1 MAVNNNIRGEV
12 TEMKN
17 RAKVIV
23 SLLAIVVMV
32 GFVAWPCAAAEFN
45 LKAISSW
52 PAGIGLQTLAE
63 KQYKMIEA
71 YSGGRIKI
79 KSFTAGEIVPGL
91 EVWEAIGK
99 GIADLGNTCN
109 CYSIGDCYA
118 SSFGCATPG
127 IREVEKV
134 TWFKH
139 GGGMELLRE
148 LMKKTYGVHTFISQ
162 PDTTET
168 FLYSKKPI
176 NNLNDLK
183 ALKIRSVGLRGDVF
197 KKMGC
202 SVVALAGGEI
212 VPALERGAIDA
223 AEFTSMSVDLPLG
236 IPEAAG
242 YVYISDVA
250 AGASNPVLP
259 FNMKTWNK
267 LPKDL
272 QEVVE
277 RASWD
282 AAYAAYGLLLVDTFY
297 KWKVAEEKYKIK
309 VRMVHKD
316 VSEAIKKAAFEM
328 YDMKSKTDPDFAR
341 LWSSLKKWHDSYEKY
356 LPIYELIP

>member
-1 MAVNNNIRGEV
+1 MSKKANIVVSILAVV
-12 TEMKN
+12 
-17 RAKVIV
+17 AIV
-23 SLLAIVVMV
+23 SLTLWTCAP
-32 GFVAWPCAAAEFN
+32 APLAAAEKVFN

-52 PAGIGLQTLAE
+52 GAGMGLQDLAE
-63 KQYKMIEA
+63 KHYKMIEA

-79 KSFTAGEIVPGL
+79 KSFSAGEIVPGL
-91 EVWEAIGK
+91 EVWEAVGK
-99 GIADLGNTCN
+99 GVADLGNTCN
-109 CYSIGDCYA
+109 CYSIGHVYA

-127 IREVEKV
+127 IREVEKI
-134 TWFKH
+134 TWLKS
-139 GGGMELLRE
+139 GGGMDLLRD
-148 LMKKTYGVHTFISQ
+148 LLKKRYGVMTFVSQ

-168 FLYSKKPI
+168 FLYSKKEI
-176 NNLNDLK
+176 RNMKDLK

-197 KKMGC
+197 KHMGC

-250 AGASNPVLP
+250 AGASNPVLC
-259 FNMKTWNK
+259 FNMNTWNK
-267 LPKDL
+267 LPDDL
-272 QEVVE
+272 KEVVE

-282 AAYAAYGLLLVDTFY
+282 AAYAAYGFLLVDTFY
-297 KWKVAEEKYKIK
+297 QWKIAEEKYKIK
-309 VRMVHKD
+309 VRMMPKD
-316 VSEAIKKAAFEM
+316 VSEAIKKGAFEW
-328 YDMKSKTDPDFAR
+328 YEIKAKQDPDFAR
-341 LWSSLKKWHDSYEKY
+341 IWASLKKWHDGYEKY

>member
-1 MAVNNNIRGEV
+1 MNN
-12 TEMKN
+12 K
-17 RAKVIV
+17 AKVGV
-23 SLLAIVVMV
+23 SILAVVVMV
-32 GFVAWPCAAAEFN
+32 GLVVWPCAAAEKVFN

-52 PAGIGLQTLAE
+52 PAGIGLQVLAE

-91 EVWEAIGK
+91 EVWEAVGK
-99 GIADLGNTCN
+99 GVADLGNTCN
-109 CYSIGDCYA
+109 CYSVGDCYA

-127 IREVEKV
+127 IREVEKI

-148 LMKKTYGVHTFISQ
+148 LMKKTYNVQVFISQ

-176 NNLNDLK
+176 RNLADLK

-197 KKMGC
+197 KHMGC
-202 SVVALAGGEI
+202 AVVSLAGGEI

-259 FNMKTWNK
+259 FNMKTWNS
-267 LPKDL
+267 LPDDL
-272 QEVVE
+272 KEVVE

-282 AAYAAYGLLLVDTFY
+282 SAYAAYGLLLVDTFY
-297 KWKVAEEKYKIK
+297 KWKLAEDKYKIK
-309 VRMVHKD
+309 VRMMPKD
-316 VSEAIKKAAFEM
+316 VSEAVKKGAFEL
-328 YDMKSKTDPDFAR
+328 YEIKAKKDPEFAR
-341 LWSSLKKWHDSYEKY
+341 LWGSLKKWHEGYEKY